1 MKNIRFKIVT
11 ALFIIMLGLIIGGTN
26 SYAASAS
33 ISASSK
39 NVSVG
44 TKVTITVSGSA
55 KAWSLKA
62 SGSGVSGNIVGGNLS
77 SKSNQSFS
85 ESYTLNTSKAGT
97 YKVSLSGDVTDANG
111 TTTDIGD
118 SVTVTVSEKSTSRDN
133 TTDTNNNNTD
143 NNKKQEEKK
152 SEPTFKSAND
162 TMYATGDINVR
173 KSYSADS
180 DKIGSL
186 KTGEKVTRTGVGD
199 NGWSKV
205 SYNGGTG
212 YIKTSLLTDKEP
224 KKSDDKSLKSLS
236 IEGFEINPAFDPEIT
251 DYAVTFDK
259 DIDKLD
265 VKAEANNEK
274 AKVEI
279 NGNEGLKD
287 GDNVIKI
294 TVTAED
300 ETTRLYSITA
310 TKQSA
315 AAATLSTLKVKG
327 YTLSPA
333 FSPDVKEYKLTIL
346 DANIDKLDITAE
358 TKIKDAKVEIL
369 GNSGLKNG
377 DNIIQIKVTSPDG
390 TKNETY
396 KIIAS
401 KNVSGTTTGNT
412 ENKSSNWILY
422 AGIGIIVLLV
432 IAIIV
437 VFIMSRR
444 NAYYED
450 DEEYDDEEDENN
462 EQDKQQDDYSDLY
475 GYSTKSEVKNV
486 ESGVSKSEEK
496 DKFINDSILG
506 NTQTSNENV
515 EQTPKYEDG
524 FNYNAFNTK
533 DIYGDYNEN
542 KEIKNEEPTGI
553 KDVDYYSNKVSEM
566 FDTPDAGVNKTS
578 DDAFGYLPK
587 DESIPEQSDEYT
599 PMDNNWSDDNYRPR
613 RSKGKHSK

>member
-1 MKNIRFKIVT
+1 MKKLNNKVLLSVF
-11 ALFIIMLGLIIGGTN
+11 FIILLSFILGTN
-26 SYAASAS
+26 KAEAASAS

-44 TKVTITVSGSA
+44 DKVTINVSINAATWNVYVNGSVED
-55 KAWSLKA
+55 S
-62 SGSGVSGNIVGGNLS
+62 IVGYDSDLNN
-77 SKSNQSFS
+77 KTTNK
-85 ESYTLNTSKAGT
+85 SYTLNTSKAGT
-97 YKVSLSGDVTDANG
+97 YTVSLSGTVKDSSGKKDVG
-111 TTTDIGD
+111 G
-118 SVTVTVSEKSTSRDN
+118 SVKVTVSEKSTSRDN
-133 TTDTNNNNTD
+133 TTNTNNNNNTD

-265 VKAEANNEK
+265 IKAEANNEK

-401 KNVSGTTTGNT
+401 KNASGTTTGNT

-437 VFIMSRR
+437 VIIMSRR

-486 ESGVSKSEEK
+486 ESGVSESEEK

-515 EQTPKYEDG
+515 EETPKYEDG

-587 DESIPEQSDEYT
+587 DEPIPEQSDEYT

>member
-1 MKNIRFKIVT
+1 MKKLNNKVLLSVF
-11 ALFIIMLGLIIGGTN
+11 FIILLSFILGTN
-26 SYAASAS
+26 KAEAASAS

-44 TKVTITVSGSA
+44 DKVTINVSINAATWNVYVNGSVED
-55 KAWSLKA
+55 S
-62 SGSGVSGNIVGGNLS
+62 IVGYDSDLNN
-77 SKSNQSFS
+77 KTTNK
-85 ESYTLNTSKAGT
+85 SYTLNTSKAGT
-97 YKVSLSGDVTDANG
+97 YTVSLSGTVKDSSGKKDVG
-111 TTTDIGD
+111 G
-118 SVTVTVSEKSTSRDN
+118 SVKVTVSEKSTSRDN
-133 TTDTNNNNTD
+133 TTNTNNNNNTD

-265 VKAEANNEK
+265 IKAEANNEK

-401 KNVSGTTTGNT
+401 KNASGTTTGNT

-437 VFIMSRR
+437 VIIMSRR

-486 ESGVSKSEEK
+486 ESGVSESEEK

-515 EQTPKYEDG
+515 EETPKYEDG

>member
-1 MKNIRFKIVT
+1 MKNKKLKIVM
-11 ALFIIMLGLIIGGTN
+11 ALFFIMLGLIIGGTN

-44 TKVTITVSGSA
+44 TKVTVTVSGSA

-62 SGSGVSGNIVGGNLS
+62 SGSGVSENIVGGNLS

-85 ESYTLNTSKAGT
+85 ESYTLDTSKAGT

-118 SVTVTVSEKSTSRDN
+118 SVTITVSEKSSNSDN
-133 TTDTNNNNTD
+133 NNKTDTTKNTD
-143 NNKKQEEKK
+143 TEKK

-186 KTGEKVTRTGVGD
+186 KAGDKITRTGIGD

-205 SYNGGTG
+205 SYNGATG

-224 KKSDDKSLKSLS
+224 KKSDDKALKSLS
-236 IEGFEINPAFDPEIT
+236 IDGLEIDPAFDPEIT
-251 DYAVTFDK
+251 DYTVTFDDK
-259 DIDKLD
+259 DKLD
-265 VKAEANNEK
+265 IKAEPNSDK

-279 NGNEGLKD
+279 TGNDALKD
-287 GDNVIKI
+287 GDNVIKV

-300 ETTRLYSITA
+300 ETTRIYTIVA
-310 TKQSA
+310 TKGDA
-315 AAATLSTLKVKG
+315 KAGLLSTLKVAG

-333 FSPDVKEYKLTIL
+333 FSSSIKEYKITIL
-346 DANIDKLDITAE
+346 DANVNKLDITAE
-358 TKIKDAKVEIL
+358 SSIENAKVEVL
-369 GNSGLKNG
+369 GNTNLKDG
-377 DNIIQIKVTSPDG
+377 DNVIQIKVTSPDG
-390 TKNETY
+390 SKTDTY
-396 KIIAS
+396 KIIATKGS
-401 KNVSGTTTGNT
+401 TSGTTTGNT
-412 ENKSSNWILY
+412 ENKSTNWVLY
-422 AGIGIIVLLV
+422 AGIGIIVLLI

-450 DEEYDDEEDENN
+450 DEDYEDEDEAVEDN
-462 EQDKQQDDYSDLY
+462 EPKDDYSDLY

-486 ESGVSKSEEK
+486 EP
-496 DKFINDSILG
+496 DA
-506 NTQTSNENV
+506 SNNV
-515 EQTPKYEDG
+515 EEATPKYEDG
-524 FNYNAFNTK
+524 FNYNAINSQNV
-533 DIYGDYNEN
+533 YGDFDSKSEVNTEN
-542 KEIKNEEPTGI
+542 QSGI

-566 FDTPDAGVNKTS
+566 FDAPEAKENKTT

-587 DESIPEQSDEYT
+587 DEPAQEIKDEYT
-599 PMDNNWSDDNYRPR
+599 PLDNNWSDDNYRPR